1 MTKRFKKVIA
11 GCLLIMS
18 LSFISSVAMAASIP
32 GKTTGTDVKLRKS
45 PSTSAAIITK
55 LTNASVTV
63 VDKSGNWYKILV
75 NKKTGW
81 IYGDYVKL
89 LAAKGTINASGVNF
103 RSGPG
108 TGSKVIAVLKRNT
121 GVTVLETAKDWNKV
135 KIGTKTGYVAAKFVA
150 NTTVAPAVTTTVNK
164 AVNVAA
170 ATAFTAAASVKVS
183 RAVDASVF
191 SAEVESVLSLE
202 QEIVAYARE
211 FNGVKYLYGGDNP
224 QTGFDCSGF
233 VGYVYKRFGVK
244 LNRSAESMYSNGVKV
259 SKSQLKPGDILFFD
273 ASSRKA
279 SGRIDH
285 AGIYLGGDSFIHAS
299 SSNGEV
305 RIQKLSEYRGTYIGA
320 KRVI

>member
-18 LSFISSVAMAASIP
+18 LSFFSSVAMAASVP
-32 GKTTGTDVKLRKS
+32 GKTTGIDVKLRKS

-55 LTNASVTV
+55 LTNANVIV
-63 VDKSGNWYKILV
+63 VDKSGNWYKIQA

-89 LAAKGTINASGVNF
+89 LSSKGTINANGVNF

-108 TGSKVIAVLKRNT
+108 TNFKVITVLRRST
-121 GVTVLETAKDWNKV
+121 GVTVLETAKAWNKV
-135 KIGTKTGYVAAKFVA
+135 KIGSKIGYVSAKFVDNKA
-150 NTTVAPAVTTTVNK
+150 NTS
-164 AVNVAA
+164 A
-170 ATAFTAAASVKVS
+170 ATSNEKKAPVASTATALSAASAKVS
-183 RAVDASVF
+183 RAGDGGTF
-191 SAEVESVLSLE
+191 SLDTENGLTLE
-202 QEIVAYARE
+202 QEVVAYARQ
-211 FNGVKYLYGGDNP
+211 FNGVRYLYGGDNP

-233 VGYVYKRFGVK
+233 AGYVYKRFGVK
-244 LNRSAESMYSNGVKV
+244 LNRSAEGMYSNGVKV
-259 SKSQLKPGDILFFD
+259 SKSKLKPGDLLFFD
-273 ASSRKA
+273 ASARKA
-279 SGRIDH
+279 SGKIDH

>member
-18 LSFISSVAMAASIP
+18 LSFFSSVAMAASVP

-55 LTNASVTV
+55 LSNANVTV
-63 VDKSGNWYKILV
+63 VDKSGSWYKILA

-89 LAAKGTINASGVNF
+89 LPSKGTINANGVNF

-108 TGSKVIAVLKRNT
+108 TGYKVITVLKKNT
-121 GVTVLETAKDWNKV
+121 GVTVLETAKAWNKV
-135 KIGTKTGYVAAKFVA
+135 KIGTKIGYVSAKFVV
-150 NTTVAPAVTTTVNK
+150 NTSPVTATEKKAPA
-164 AVNVAA
+164 AAA
-170 ATAFTAAASVKVS
+170 ATAISAASAKVS
-183 RAVDASVF
+183 RAVDVAAF
-191 SAEVESVLSLE
+191 SLEADSGLTLE
-202 QEIVAYARE
+202 QEIVAYAKQ
-211 FNGVKYLYGGDNP
+211 FNGVRYLYGGDNP

-233 VGYVYKRFGVK
+233 AGYVYKRFGVK
-244 LNRSAESMYSNGVKV
+244 LNRSAEGMYSNGVKV
-259 SKSQLKPGDILFFD
+259 SKSQLKPGDLLFFD
-273 ASSRKA
+273 ASARKA
-279 SGRIDH
+279 SGKIDH